1 MQRKKILTKFNSKVA
16 SMKLLRLIPSNT
28 NFDFLKLR
36 NYAFIFSTVIILGT
50 LLSLLFN
57 NLNYGID
64 FKGGILLE
72 LRSKNINSS
81 NINDLRGKISSLDAG
96 EVSIQN
102 FGKKTD
108 FLVRIQK
115 QDGDEK
121 QQIIMIEKVKSITKN
136 DYEVRRSEFV
146 GPVVGDELKTA
157 GMLAVGLALISI
169 MVYIWFRFE
178 WQFSIAAI
186 IALTHD
192 VVTTV
197 GLFSI
202 LQLEFNLAT
211 IAAILTTA
219 GYSIN
224 DTVVIFDRVRENLRR
239 YKSKDHYFIYN
250 KSINETLSRT
260 VITSVTTL
268 LALIII
274 FFFGGAVLSDFALA
288 MIWGVLIGTFSSIFV
303 AVAILTFFNIDK
315 GDLVED
321 EKNVPEYERNN

>member
-1 MQRKKILTKFNSKVA
+1 
-16 SMKLLRLIPSNT
+16 MKLLRLIPSNT
-28 NFDFLKLR
+28 NFNFLKFK
-36 NYAFIFSTVIILGT
+36 NYAFIFSIIIILST
-50 LLSLLFN
+50 FLSLLIN

-72 LRSKNINSS
+72 LRSKNVNSS
-81 NINDLRGKISSLDAG
+81 NINDLRNKISSLDAG

-102 FGKKTD
+102 FGKDID

-121 QQIIMIEKVKSITKN
+121 QQIAVIEKVKSITKSEY
-136 DYEVRRSEFV
+136 DIRRSEFV
-146 GPVVGDELKTA
+146 GPVVGDELKNA
-157 GMLAVGLALISI
+157 GMLAITLALLSI

-192 VVTTV
+192 VVTTI
-197 GLFSI
+197 GLFSV

-239 YKSKDHYFIYN
+239 YKSKDHYYIYN

-268 LALIII
+268 IALFII

-303 AVAILTFFNIDK
+303 AVAILTFFKIDK
-315 GDLVED
+315 GDRVDD
-321 EKNVPEYERNN
+321 EKNIPEYERNN

>member
-1 MQRKKILTKFNSKVA
+1 
-16 SMKLLRLIPSNT
+16 MKLLRLIPSST
-28 NFDFLKLR
+28 NIDFLSIKKF
-36 NYAFIFSTVIILGT
+36 AFLFSILIISGT
-50 LLSLLFN
+50 FISLFLN

-72 LRSKNINSS
+72 VRAKNVQKS
-81 NINDLRGKISSLDAG
+81 NINELRQKVLTLNAG
-96 EVSIQN
+96 EISIQN
-102 FGKKTD
+102 FGKEGD
-108 FLVRIQK
+108 FLIRIQK
-115 QDGDEK
+115 QDGDQK
-121 QQIIMIEKVKSITKN
+121 QQIAMIEKVQDLINSDYSI
-136 DYEVRRSEFV
+136 RRSEFV
-146 GPVVGDELKTA
+146 GPTVGDELKTA
-157 GMLAVGLALISI
+157 GIYAVSLSLLAI

-186 IALTHD
+186 IALVHD
-192 VVTTV
+192 VISTI
-197 GLFSI
+197 GLFSV

-239 YKSKDHYFIYN
+239 YKSKDHYYIYN

-268 LALIII
+268 IALFII

-303 AVAILTFFNIDK
+303 AVSILTFFDINK
-315 GDLVED
+315 GEKVED
-321 EKNVPEYERNN
+321 QTNVPEYERDN

>member
-1 MQRKKILTKFNSKVA
+1 
-16 SMKLLRLIPSNT
+16 MKLLRLIPNNT
-28 NFDFLKLR
+28 NFDFLRIKVI
-36 NYAFIFSTVIILGT
+36 AFLFSLIILSGT
-50 LLSLLFN
+50 FISLMVN

-72 LRSKNINSS
+72 LRSKNSFS
-81 NINDLRGKISSLDAG
+81 PNINELREKISTLNAG

-102 FGKKTD
+102 FGKDTD

-115 QDGDEK
+115 QEGDQKE
-121 QQIIMIEKVKSITKN
+121 QIAMIEKVKSLTDK
-136 DYEVRRSEFV
+136 DYTLRRSEFV

-157 GMLAVGLALISI
+157 GIYSVLLALISI
-169 MVYIWFRFE
+169 MIYIWFRFE

-186 IALTHD
+186 LALIHD
-192 VVTTV
+192 VLTTV

-239 YKSKDHYFIYN
+239 YKSKTHYFIYN

-268 LALIII
+268 LALFII

-288 MIWGVLIGTFSSIFV
+288 MIWGVIIGTFSSIFV
-303 AVAILTFFNIDK
+303 AVSLLTYFNINK
-315 GDLVED
+315 G
-321 EKNVPEYERNN
+321 EKVDDRTNVPEYEREN

>member
-1 MQRKKILTKFNSKVA
+1 
-16 SMKLLRLIPSNT
+16 MKLLRLIPSNT
-28 NFDFLKLR
+28 NIDFLSIKKF
-36 NYAFIFSTVIILGT
+36 AFLFSILIISGT
-50 LLSLLFN
+50 FLSLFFN

-72 LRSKNINSS
+72 VRAKNYEKS
-81 NINDLRGKISSLDAG
+81 NINELRNKVLTLKAG
-96 EVSIQN
+96 EISIQK
-102 FGKKTD
+102 FGKEGD
-108 FLVRIQK
+108 YLIRIQK
-115 QDGDEK
+115 QEGDQK
-121 QQIIMIEKVKSITKN
+121 QQIAMIEKVKLLIDN
-136 DYEVRRSEFV
+136 DYSIRRSEFV
-146 GPVVGDELKTA
+146 GPTVGDELKVA
-157 GMLAVGLALISI
+157 GIYAVSLSLLAI

-186 IALTHD
+186 IALIHD
-192 VVTTV
+192 VISTV
-197 GLFSI
+197 GLFSF

-239 YKSKDHYFIYN
+239 YKSKDHYYIYN

-268 LALIII
+268 IALFII

-303 AVAILTFFNIDK
+303 AVSILTFFDINK
-315 GDLVED
+315 GEKVED
-321 EKNVPEYERNN
+321 QSNVPEYERDN

>member
-1 MQRKKILTKFNSKVA
+1 
-16 SMKLLRLIPSNT
+16 MKLLRLIPNNT
-28 NFDFLKLR
+28 NFDFLRIKVI
-36 NYAFIFSTVIILGT
+36 AFLFSLIILSGT
-50 LLSLLFN
+50 FISLMVN

-72 LRSKNINSS
+72 LRSKNSNSP
-81 NINDLRGKISSLDAG
+81 NINELREKISTLNAG

-102 FGKKTD
+102 FGKDTD

-115 QDGDEK
+115 QEGDQKE
-121 QQIIMIEKVKSITKN
+121 QIAMIEKVKSLTDK
-136 DYEVRRSEFV
+136 DYTVRRSEFV

-157 GMLAVGLALISI
+157 GIYSVLLALISI
-169 MVYIWFRFE
+169 MIYIWFRFE

-186 IALTHD
+186 LALIHD
-192 VVTTV
+192 VLTTV

-239 YKSKDHYFIYN
+239 YKSKTHYFIYN

-268 LALIII
+268 LALFII

-288 MIWGVLIGTFSSIFV
+288 MIWGVIIGTFSSIFV
-303 AVAILTFFNIDK
+303 AVSLLTYFNINK
-315 GDLVED
+315 G
-321 EKNVPEYERNN
+321 EKVDDRTNIPEYERDN

>member
-1 MQRKKILTKFNSKVA
+1 
-16 SMKLLRLIPSNT
+16 MKLLRLIPSNT
-28 NFDFLKLR
+28 NIDFLSIKKF
-36 NYAFIFSTVIILGT
+36 AFLFSILIISGT
-50 LLSLLFN
+50 FLSLFFN

-72 LRSKNINSS
+72 VRAKNYEKS
-81 NINDLRGKISSLDAG
+81 NINELRNKVLTLKAG
-96 EVSIQN
+96 ETSIQK
-102 FGKKTD
+102 FGKEGD
-108 FLVRIQK
+108 YLIRIQK
-115 QDGDEK
+115 QEGDQK
-121 QQIIMIEKVKSITKN
+121 QQIAMIEKVKLLIDN
-136 DYEVRRSEFV
+136 DYSIRRSEFV
-146 GPVVGDELKTA
+146 GPTVGDELKVA
-157 GMLAVGLALISI
+157 GIYAVSLSLLAI

-186 IALTHD
+186 IALIHD
-192 VVTTV
+192 VISTV
-197 GLFSI
+197 GLFSF

-239 YKSKDHYFIYN
+239 YKSKDHYYIYN

-268 LALIII
+268 IALFII

-303 AVAILTFFNIDK
+303 AVSILTFFDINK
-315 GDLVED
+315 GEKVED
-321 EKNVPEYERNN
+321 QSNVPEYERDN

>member
-1 MQRKKILTKFNSKVA
+1 
-16 SMKLLRLIPSNT
+16 MKLLRLIPSNT
-28 NFDFLKLR
+28 NINFLSIKKL
-36 NYAFIFSTVIILGT
+36 AFLFSILIISGT
-50 LLSLLFN
+50 FISLFFN

-72 LRSKNINSS
+72 VRAKNVEKS
-81 NINDLRGKISSLDAG
+81 NINELRQKVLTLNAG
-96 EVSIQN
+96 EISIQN
-102 FGKKTD
+102 FGKEGD
-108 FLVRIQK
+108 FLIRIQK
-115 QDGDEK
+115 QDGDQK
-121 QQIIMIEKVKSITKN
+121 QQIAMIEKVQNLINS
-136 DYEVRRSEFV
+136 DYSVRRSEFV
-146 GPVVGDELKTA
+146 GPTVGDELKTA
-157 GMLAVGLALISI
+157 GIYAVSLSLLAI

-186 IALTHD
+186 IALVHD
-192 VVTTV
+192 VISTI
-197 GLFSI
+197 GLFSV

-239 YKSKDHYFIYN
+239 YKSKDHFYIYN

-268 LALIII
+268 IALFII

-288 MIWGVLIGTFSSIFV
+288 MIWGVLIGTFSSMFV
-303 AVAILTFFNIDK
+303 AVSFLTFFDINK
-315 GDLVED
+315 GEKIED
-321 EKNVPEYERNN
+321 QTNVPEYERDN

>member
-1 MQRKKILTKFNSKVA
+1 
-16 SMKLLRLIPSNT
+16 MKLLRLIPSNT
-28 NFDFLKLR
+28 NIDFLSIKKF
-36 NYAFIFSTVIILGT
+36 AFLFSILIISGT
-50 LLSLLFN
+50 FLSLFLN

-72 LRSKNINSS
+72 VRAKNYEKS
-81 NINDLRGKISSLDAG
+81 NINELRNKVLTLKAG
-96 EVSIQN
+96 ETSIQK
-102 FGKKTD
+102 FGKEGD
-108 FLVRIQK
+108 YLIRIQK
-115 QDGDEK
+115 QEGDQK
-121 QQIIMIEKVKSITKN
+121 QQIAMIEKVKLLIDN
-136 DYEVRRSEFV
+136 DYSIRRSEFV
-146 GPVVGDELKTA
+146 GPTVGDELKVA
-157 GMLAVGLALISI
+157 GIYAVSLSLLAI

-186 IALTHD
+186 IALIHD
-192 VVTTV
+192 VISTI
-197 GLFSI
+197 GLFSF

-239 YKSKDHYFIYN
+239 YKSKDHYYIYN

-268 LALIII
+268 IALFII

-303 AVAILTFFNIDK
+303 AVSILTFFDINK
-315 GDLVED
+315 GEKVED
-321 EKNVPEYERNN
+321 QSNVPEYERDN

>member
-1 MQRKKILTKFNSKVA
+1 
-16 SMKLLRLIPSNT
+16 MKLLRLIPNNT
-28 NFDFLKLR
+28 NVDFLSIKLV
-36 NYAFIFSTVIILGT
+36 AFFFSFIILSAT
-50 LLSLLFN
+50 FISLIVN

-72 LRSKNINSS
+72 LRSKNLNSADINQ
-81 NINDLRGKISSLDAG
+81 LREKISTLNAG

-102 FGKKTD
+102 FGKDTD

-115 QDGDEK
+115 QEGDQKE
-121 QQIIMIEKVKSITKN
+121 QIAMIEKVKFLTDK
-136 DYEVRRSEFV
+136 DYTVRRSEFV

-157 GMLAVGLALISI
+157 GFYAVSLALLSI
-169 MVYIWFRFE
+169 MIYIWFRFE

-186 IALTHD
+186 LALIHD
-192 VVTTV
+192 VLTTI

-239 YKSKDHYFIYN
+239 YKSKTHYFIYN

-260 VITSVTTL
+260 IITSVTTL
-268 LALIII
+268 LALFII

-288 MIWGVLIGTFSSIFV
+288 MIWGVVIGTFSSIFV
-303 AVAILTFFNIDK
+303 AVSLLTYFNIYK
-315 GDLVED
+315 G
-321 EKNVPEYERNN
+321 EKVDDNKNIPEYEKEN

>member
-1 MQRKKILTKFNSKVA
+1 
-16 SMKLLRLIPSNT
+16 MKLLRLIPSNT
-28 NFDFLKLR
+28 NIDFLSFKKF
-36 NYAFIFSTVIILGT
+36 AFLFSILVISGT
-50 LLSLLFN
+50 FLSLFLK

-72 LRSKNINSS
+72 VRAKNYEKS
-81 NINDLRGKISSLDAG
+81 NINELRNKVLTLKAG
-96 EVSIQN
+96 EISIQK
-102 FGKKTD
+102 FGKEGD
-108 FLVRIQK
+108 YLIRIQK
-115 QDGDEK
+115 QEGDQK
-121 QQIIMIEKVKSITKN
+121 QQIAMIEKVKLLIDN
-136 DYEVRRSEFV
+136 DYSIRRSEFV
-146 GPVVGDELKTA
+146 GPTVGDELKIA
-157 GMLAVGLALISI
+157 GIYAVSLSLLAI

-186 IALTHD
+186 IALIHD
-192 VVTTV
+192 VISTV
-197 GLFSI
+197 GLFSF

-239 YKSKDHYFIYN
+239 YKSKDHYYIYN

-268 LALIII
+268 IALFII

-303 AVAILTFFNIDK
+303 AVSILTFFDINK
-315 GDLVED
+315 GEKVED
-321 EKNVPEYERNN
+321 QSNVPEYERDN

>member
-1 MQRKKILTKFNSKVA
+1 
-16 SMKLLRLIPSNT
+16 MKLLRLIPSST
-28 NFDFLKLR
+28 NIDFLSIKKF
-36 NYAFIFSTVIILGT
+36 AFLFSILIISGT
-50 LLSLLFN
+50 FISLFLN

-72 LRSKNINSS
+72 VRAKNVEKS
-81 NINDLRGKISSLDAG
+81 NINELRQKVLTLNAG
-96 EVSIQN
+96 EISIQN
-102 FGKKTD
+102 FGKEGD
-108 FLVRIQK
+108 FLIRIQK
-115 QDGDEK
+115 QDGDQK
-121 QQIIMIEKVKSITKN
+121 QQIAMIEKVQDLINSDYSI
-136 DYEVRRSEFV
+136 RRSEFV
-146 GPVVGDELKTA
+146 GPTVGDELKIA
-157 GMLAVGLALISI
+157 GIYAVSLSLLAI

-186 IALTHD
+186 IALVHD
-192 VVTTV
+192 VISTI
-197 GLFSI
+197 GLFSV

-239 YKSKDHYFIYN
+239 YKSKDHYYIYN

-268 LALIII
+268 IALFII

-303 AVAILTFFNIDK
+303 AVSILTFFDINK
-315 GDLVED
+315 GEKIED
-321 EKNVPEYERNN
+321 QTNVPEYERDN

>member
-1 MQRKKILTKFNSKVA
+1 
-16 SMKLLRLIPSNT
+16 MKLIRLIPSNT
-28 NFDFLKLR
+28 NFDFLKFKKV
-36 NYAFIFSTVIILGT
+36 AFLFSSLIILGT
-50 LLSLLFN
+50 FLSLLLN
-57 NLNYGID
+57 SLNYGID

-72 LRSKNINSS
+72 LRAKNLNVAKID
-81 NINDLRGKISSLDAG
+81 DLRNKISSLNVG
-96 EVSIQN
+96 EISIQK
-102 FGKKTD
+102 FGKEID

-115 QDGDEK
+115 QDGDESN
-121 QQIIMIEKVKSITKN
+121 QIKIIDKVKEITSK
-136 DYEVRRSEFV
+136 DYDIRRSEFV
-146 GPVVGDELKTA
+146 GPVVGDELKYS
-157 GMLAVGLALISI
+157 GILAVCLALLAI
-169 MVYIWFRFE
+169 MIYIWFRFE

-186 IALTHD
+186 IALSHD
-192 VVTTV
+192 VFSTV
-197 GLFSI
+197 GLFSV

-260 VITSVTTL
+260 VMTSVTTL
-268 LALIII
+268 IALFII

-303 AVAILTFFNIDK
+303 AVSILTFFNINK
-315 GDLVED
+315 GDQIID
-321 EKNVPEYERNN
+321 KANIPEYERD

>member
-1 MQRKKILTKFNSKVA
+1 
-16 SMKLLRLIPSNT
+16 MKLLRLIPANT
-28 NFDFLKLR
+28 NFDFLHYKKI
-36 NYAFIFSTVIILGT
+36 AFLFSSIIIIGT
-50 LLSLLFN
+50 FLSLFIN

-72 LRSKNINSS
+72 LRSKDTNSANI
-81 NINDLRGKISSLDAG
+81 DELRSDISKLNAG

-102 FGKKTD
+102 FGKDID

-115 QDGDEK
+115 QEGDQKE
-121 QQIIMIEKVKSITKN
+121 QIAMIEKVKSLTIE
-136 DYEVRRSEFV
+136 DYDVRRSEFV
-146 GPVVGDELKTA
+146 GPVVGEELKTA
-157 GMLAVGLALISI
+157 GVLAVSLALLSI
-169 MVYIWFRFE
+169 MIYIWFRFE

-192 VVTTV
+192 VLTTV
-197 GLFSI
+197 GIFSI

-260 VITSVTTL
+260 VMTSVTTL
-268 LALIII
+268 IALFII
-274 FFFGGAVLSDFALA
+274 FFFGGAVLSDFSLA
-288 MIWGVLIGTFSSIFV
+288 MIWGVLIGTFSSILV
-303 AVAILTFFNIDK
+303 AVSILTFFNINK
-315 GDLVED
+315 GDKIEN
-321 EKNVPEYERNN
+321 ETNVPEYERNN

>member
-1 MQRKKILTKFNSKVA
+1 
-16 SMKLLRLIPSNT
+16 MKLLRLIPNNT
-28 NFDFLKLR
+28 NFDFLRIKVI
-36 NYAFIFSTVIILGT
+36 AFFFSLIILSGT
-50 LLSLLFN
+50 FISLMVN

-72 LRSKNINSS
+72 LRSKNLNSP
-81 NINDLRGKISSLDAG
+81 NINELREKISTLNAG

-102 FGKKTD
+102 FGKDTD

-115 QDGDEK
+115 QEGDQKE
-121 QQIIMIEKVKSITKN
+121 QIAMIEKVKSLTDK
-136 DYEVRRSEFV
+136 DYTVRRSEFV
-146 GPVVGDELKTA
+146 GPVVGDELKSA
-157 GMLAVGLALISI
+157 GIYSVLLALISI
-169 MVYIWFRFE
+169 MIYIWFRFE

-186 IALTHD
+186 LALIHD
-192 VVTTV
+192 VLTTV
-197 GLFSI
+197 GLFSV

-239 YKSKDHYFIYN
+239 YKSKTHYFIYN

-268 LALIII
+268 LALFII

-288 MIWGVLIGTFSSIFV
+288 MIWGVIIGTFSSIFV
-303 AVAILTFFNIDK
+303 AVSLLTYFNINK
-315 GDLVED
+315 G
-321 EKNVPEYERNN
+321 EKVDDRTNVPEYEREN

>member
-1 MQRKKILTKFNSKVA
+1 MILLK
-16 SMKLLRLIPSNT
+16 LIPNNT
-28 NFDFLKLR
+28 NFDFLRVKII
-36 NYAFIFSTVIILGT
+36 AFFFSLIILSGT
-50 LLSLLFN
+50 FASLIVN

-72 LRSKNINSS
+72 LRSKNLNSP
-81 NINDLRGKISSLDAG
+81 NINDLREKISTLDAG

-102 FGKKTD
+102 FGKDTD

-115 QDGDEK
+115 QEGNQKE
-121 QQIIMIEKVKSITKN
+121 QIAMIEKVKSLTEK
-136 DYEVRRSEFV
+136 DYTIRRSEFV
-146 GPVVGDELKTA
+146 GPVVGDELKKA
-157 GMLAVGLALISI
+157 GIYAVALALLSI
-169 MVYIWFRFE
+169 MIYIWFRFE

-186 IALTHD
+186 LALIHD
-192 VVTTV
+192 VLTTV

-239 YKSKDHYFIYN
+239 YKSKTHYFIYN

-268 LALIII
+268 LALFII

-288 MIWGVLIGTFSSIFV
+288 MIWGVIIGTFSSIFV
-303 AVAILTFFNIDK
+303 AVSLLTYFNINK
-315 GDLVED
+315 G
-321 EKNVPEYERNN
+321 EKVDDRTNIPEYEREN

>member
-1 MQRKKILTKFNSKVA
+1 
-16 SMKLLRLIPSNT
+16 MKLLRLIPSNT
-28 NFDFLKLR
+28 NIDFLSIKKF
-36 NYAFIFSTVIILGT
+36 AFLFSILIISGT
-50 LLSLLFN
+50 FLSLFFN

-72 LRSKNINSS
+72 VRAKNYEKS
-81 NINDLRGKISSLDAG
+81 NINELRNKVLTLKAG
-96 EVSIQN
+96 ETSIQK
-102 FGKKTD
+102 FGKEGD
-108 FLVRIQK
+108 YLIRIQK
-115 QDGDEK
+115 QEGDQK
-121 QQIIMIEKVKSITKN
+121 QQIAMIEKVKLLIDN
-136 DYEVRRSEFV
+136 DYSIRRSEFV
-146 GPVVGDELKTA
+146 GPTVGDELKVA
-157 GMLAVGLALISI
+157 GIYAVSLSLLAI

-186 IALTHD
+186 IALIHD
-192 VVTTV
+192 VISTI
-197 GLFSI
+197 GLFSF

-239 YKSKDHYFIYN
+239 YKSKDHYYIYN

-268 LALIII
+268 IALFII

-303 AVAILTFFNIDK
+303 AVSILTFFDINK
-315 GDLVED
+315 GEKVED
-321 EKNVPEYERNN
+321 QSNVPEYERDN

>member
-1 MQRKKILTKFNSKVA
+1 MSGT
-16 SMKLLRLIPSNT
+16 
-28 NFDFLKLR
+28 
-36 NYAFIFSTVIILGT
+36 FI
-50 LLSLLFN
+50 SLFFN

-72 LRSKNINSS
+72 VRAKNVQKS
-81 NINDLRGKISSLDAG
+81 NINELRQKVLTLNAG
-96 EVSIQN
+96 EISIQN
-102 FGKKTD
+102 FGKEGD
-108 FLVRIQK
+108 FLIRIQK
-115 QDGDEK
+115 QDGDQK
-121 QQIIMIEKVKSITKN
+121 QQIAMIEKVQTLINS
-136 DYEVRRSEFV
+136 DYSVRRSEFV
-146 GPVVGDELKTA
+146 GPTVGDELKTA
-157 GMLAVGLALISI
+157 GIYAVSLSLLAI

-186 IALTHD
+186 IALVHD
-192 VVTTV
+192 VISTI
-197 GLFSI
+197 GLFSV

-239 YKSKDHYFIYN
+239 YKSKDHYYIYN

-268 LALIII
+268 IALFII

-288 MIWGVLIGTFSSIFV
+288 MIWGVLIGTFSSMFV
-303 AVAILTFFNIDK
+303 AVSFLTFFDINK
-315 GDLVED
+315 GEKVED
-321 EKNVPEYERNN
+321 QTNVPEYERDN

>member
-1 MQRKKILTKFNSKVA
+1 
-16 SMKLLRLIPSNT
+16 MKLLRLIPSDT
-28 NFDFLKLR
+28 DIDFLSIKKF
-36 NYAFIFSTVIILGT
+36 AFLFSILIVSGT
-50 LLSLLFN
+50 FISLFLN

-72 LRSKNINSS
+72 VRAKNVEKNNINE
-81 NINDLRGKISSLDAG
+81 LRQKVLTLNAG
-96 EVSIQN
+96 EISIQN
-102 FGKKTD
+102 FGKDGD
-108 FLVRIQK
+108 FLIRIQK
-115 QDGDEK
+115 QDGDQK
-121 QQIIMIEKVKSITKN
+121 QQIAMIEKVQDLINSDYSI
-136 DYEVRRSEFV
+136 RRSEIV
-146 GPVVGDELKTA
+146 GPTVGDELKTA
-157 GMLAVGLALISI
+157 GIYAVSLSLLAI

-186 IALTHD
+186 IALVHD
-192 VVTTV
+192 VISTI
-197 GLFSI
+197 GLFSV

-239 YKSKDHYFIYN
+239 YKSKDHYYIYN

-268 LALIII
+268 IALFII

-303 AVAILTFFNIDK
+303 AVSILTFFDINK
-315 GDLVED
+315 GEKIED
-321 EKNVPEYERNN
+321 QTNVPEYEREN

>member
-1 MQRKKILTKFNSKVA
+1 
-16 SMKLLRLIPSNT
+16 MKLLRLIPNNT
-28 NFDFLKLR
+28 NFDFLRIKVI
-36 NYAFIFSTVIILGT
+36 AFFFSLVILSGT
-50 LLSLLFN
+50 FVSLMVN

-72 LRSKNINSS
+72 LRSKNPNSP
-81 NINDLRGKISSLDAG
+81 NINELREKISTLNAG

-102 FGKKTD
+102 FGKDTD

-115 QDGDEK
+115 QEGDQKE
-121 QQIIMIEKVKSITKN
+121 QITMIEKVKSLTDK
-136 DYEVRRSEFV
+136 DYTVRRSEFV

-157 GMLAVGLALISI
+157 GIYAVLLALMSI
-169 MVYIWFRFE
+169 MIYIWFRFE

-186 IALTHD
+186 LALIHD
-192 VVTTV
+192 VLTTV

-239 YKSKDHYFIYN
+239 YKSKTHYFIYN

-268 LALIII
+268 LALFII

-288 MIWGVLIGTFSSIFV
+288 MIWGVIIGTFSSIFV
-303 AVAILTFFNIDK
+303 AVSLLTYFKINK
-315 GDLVED
+315 G
-321 EKNVPEYERNN
+321 EKVDDRTNVPEYEREN

>member
-1 MQRKKILTKFNSKVA
+1 
-16 SMKLLRLIPSNT
+16 MKLLRLIPNNT
-28 NFDFLKLR
+28 NFDFLRIKVI
-36 NYAFIFSTVIILGT
+36 AFLFSLIILSGT
-50 LLSLLFN
+50 FISLMVN

-72 LRSKNINSS
+72 LRSKNPNSP
-81 NINDLRGKISSLDAG
+81 NINELRENISTLNAG

-102 FGKKTD
+102 FGKDTD

-115 QDGDEK
+115 QEGDQKE
-121 QQIIMIEKVKSITKN
+121 QIAMIEKVKSLTDK
-136 DYEVRRSEFV
+136 DYTVRRSEFV

-157 GMLAVGLALISI
+157 GIYAVLLALISI
-169 MVYIWFRFE
+169 MIYIWFRFE

-186 IALTHD
+186 LALIHD
-192 VVTTV
+192 VLTTV

-239 YKSKDHYFIYN
+239 YKSKTHYFIYN

-268 LALIII
+268 LALFII

-288 MIWGVLIGTFSSIFV
+288 MIWGVIIGTFSSIFV
-303 AVAILTFFNIDK
+303 AVSLLTYFNINK
-315 GDLVED
+315 G
-321 EKNVPEYERNN
+321 EKVDDRTNVPEYEREN

>member
-1 MQRKKILTKFNSKVA
+1 
-16 SMKLLRLIPSNT
+16 MKLLRLIPSNT
-28 NFDFLKLR
+28 NIDFLSIKKF
-36 NYAFIFSTVIILGT
+36 AFLFSILVISGT
-50 LLSLLFN
+50 FLSLFFN

-72 LRSKNINSS
+72 VRAKNYEKS
-81 NINDLRGKISSLDAG
+81 NINELRNKVLTLKAG
-96 EVSIQN
+96 EISIQK
-102 FGKKTD
+102 FGKEGD
-108 FLVRIQK
+108 YLIRIQK
-115 QDGDEK
+115 QEGDQK
-121 QQIIMIEKVKSITKN
+121 QQIAMIEKVKLLIDN
-136 DYEVRRSEFV
+136 DYSIRRSEFV
-146 GPVVGDELKTA
+146 GPTVGDELKIA
-157 GMLAVGLALISI
+157 GIYAVSLSLLAI

-186 IALTHD
+186 IALIHD
-192 VVTTV
+192 VISTV
-197 GLFSI
+197 GLFSF

-239 YKSKDHYFIYN
+239 YKSKDHYYIYN

-268 LALIII
+268 IALFII

-303 AVAILTFFNIDK
+303 AVSILTFFDINK
-315 GDLVED
+315 GEKVED
-321 EKNVPEYERNN
+321 QSNVPEYERDN

>member
-1 MQRKKILTKFNSKVA
+1 
-16 SMKLLRLIPSNT
+16 MKLLQLIPSNT
-28 NFDFLKLR
+28 NIDFLSIKKF
-36 NYAFIFSTVIILGT
+36 AFLFSILIISGT
-50 LLSLLFN
+50 FLSLFFN

-72 LRSKNINSS
+72 VRAKNYEKS
-81 NINDLRGKISSLDAG
+81 NINELRNKVLTLKAG
-96 EVSIQN
+96 ETSIQK
-102 FGKKTD
+102 FGKEGD
-108 FLVRIQK
+108 YLIRIQK
-115 QDGDEK
+115 QEGDQK
-121 QQIIMIEKVKSITKN
+121 QQIAMIEKVKLLIDN
-136 DYEVRRSEFV
+136 DYSIRRSEFV
-146 GPVVGDELKTA
+146 GPTVGDELKIA
-157 GMLAVGLALISI
+157 GIYAVSLSLLAI

-186 IALTHD
+186 IALIHD
-192 VVTTV
+192 VISTV
-197 GLFSI
+197 GLFSF

-239 YKSKDHYFIYN
+239 YKSKDHYYIYN

-268 LALIII
+268 IALFII

-303 AVAILTFFNIDK
+303 AVSILTFFDINK
-315 GDLVED
+315 GEKVED
-321 EKNVPEYERNN
+321 QSNVPEYERDN

>member
-1 MQRKKILTKFNSKVA
+1 
-16 SMKLLRLIPSNT
+16 MKLIRLIPSNT
-28 NFDFLKLR
+28 NFDFLKFKKV
-36 NYAFIFSTVIILGT
+36 AFLFSSLIILGT
-50 LLSLLFN
+50 LLSLLLN
-57 NLNYGID
+57 SLNYGID

-72 LRSKNINSS
+72 LRAKNLNVAKID
-81 NINDLRGKISSLDAG
+81 DLRNKISSLNVG
-96 EVSIQN
+96 EISIQK
-102 FGKKTD
+102 FGKETD

-115 QDGDEK
+115 QDGDESN
-121 QQIIMIEKVKSITKN
+121 QIKIIDKVKEITLK
-136 DYEVRRSEFV
+136 DYDIRRSEFV
-146 GPVVGDELKTA
+146 GPVVGDELKYS
-157 GMLAVGLALISI
+157 GILAVCLALLAI
-169 MVYIWFRFE
+169 MIYIWFRFE

-186 IALTHD
+186 IALSHD
-192 VVTTV
+192 VFSTV
-197 GLFSI
+197 GLFSV

-260 VITSVTTL
+260 VMTSVTTL
-268 LALIII
+268 IALFII

-303 AVAILTFFNIDK
+303 AVSILTFFNINK
-315 GDLVED
+315 GDQIID
-321 EKNVPEYERNN
+321 QANIPEYERD

>member
-1 MQRKKILTKFNSKVA
+1 
-16 SMKLLRLIPSNT
+16 MKLLRLIPNNT
-28 NFDFLKLR
+28 NFDFLRIKVV
-36 NYAFIFSTVIILGT
+36 AFFFSLIILSGT
-50 LLSLLFN
+50 FISLIVN

-72 LRSKNINSS
+72 LRSKNLNSS
-81 NINDLRGKISSLDAG
+81 NINDLREKISTLNAG

-102 FGKKTD
+102 FGKVTD

-115 QDGDEK
+115 QEGDQKE
-121 QQIIMIEKVKSITKN
+121 QIAMIEKVKSLTEK
-136 DYEVRRSEFV
+136 DYTIRRSEFV

-157 GMLAVGLALISI
+157 GIYAVLLALLSI
-169 MVYIWFRFE
+169 MIYIWFRFE

-186 IALTHD
+186 IALIHD
-192 VVTTV
+192 VLTTV

-239 YKSKDHYFIYN
+239 YKSKTHYFIYN

-268 LALIII
+268 LALFII

-288 MIWGVLIGTFSSIFV
+288 MIWGVIIGTFSSIFV
-303 AVAILTFFNIDK
+303 AVSLLTYFNINK
-315 GDLVED
+315 G
-321 EKNVPEYERNN
+321 EKVDDRTNVPEYEREN

>member
-1 MQRKKILTKFNSKVA
+1 
-16 SMKLLRLIPSNT
+16 MKLLRLIPANT
-28 NFDFLKLR
+28 NFDFLHYKKI
-36 NYAFIFSTVIILGT
+36 AFLFSSIIIIGT
-50 LLSLLFN
+50 FLSLFIN

-72 LRSKNINSS
+72 LRSKDTNSANI
-81 NINDLRGKISSLDAG
+81 DELRSEISRLNAG

-102 FGKKTD
+102 FGKDID

-115 QDGDEK
+115 QEGDQKE
-121 QQIIMIEKVKSITKN
+121 QIAMIEKVKSLTIE
-136 DYEVRRSEFV
+136 DYDVRRSEFV
-146 GPVVGDELKTA
+146 GPVVGEELKTA
-157 GMLAVGLALISI
+157 GVLAISLALLSI
-169 MVYIWFRFE
+169 MIYIWFRFE

-192 VVTTV
+192 VLTTV

-260 VITSVTTL
+260 VMTSVTTL
-268 LALIII
+268 IALFII
-274 FFFGGAVLSDFALA
+274 FFFGGAVLSDFSLA

-303 AVAILTFFNIDK
+303 AVSILTFFNINK
-315 GDLVED
+315 GDKIEN
-321 EKNVPEYERNN
+321 ETNVPEYERNN

>member
-1 MQRKKILTKFNSKVA
+1 
-16 SMKLLRLIPSNT
+16 MKLLRLIPSNT
-28 NFDFLKLR
+28 NIDFLSIKKF
-36 NYAFIFSTVIILGT
+36 AFLFSILVILGT
-50 LLSLLFN
+50 FLSLFLN

-72 LRSKNINSS
+72 VRAKNYEKS
-81 NINDLRGKISSLDAG
+81 NINELRNKVLTLKAG
-96 EVSIQN
+96 ETSIQK
-102 FGKKTD
+102 FGKEGD
-108 FLVRIQK
+108 YLIRIQK
-115 QDGDEK
+115 QEGDQK
-121 QQIIMIEKVKSITKN
+121 QQIAMIEKVKLLIDN
-136 DYEVRRSEFV
+136 DYSIRRSEFV
-146 GPVVGDELKTA
+146 GPTVGDELKVA
-157 GMLAVGLALISI
+157 GIYAVSLSLLAI

-186 IALTHD
+186 IALIHD
-192 VVTTV
+192 VISTI
-197 GLFSI
+197 GLFSF
-202 LQLEFNLAT
+202 LQLECNLAT

-239 YKSKDHYFIYN
+239 YKSKDHYYIYN

-268 LALIII
+268 IALFII

-303 AVAILTFFNIDK
+303 AVSILTFFDINK
-315 GDLVED
+315 GEKVED
-321 EKNVPEYERNN
+321 QSNVPEYERDN

>member
-1 MQRKKILTKFNSKVA
+1 
-16 SMKLLRLIPSNT
+16 MKLIRLIPSNT
-28 NFDFLKLR
+28 NFDFLKFKKV
-36 NYAFIFSTVIILGT
+36 AFLFSSLIILGT
-50 LLSLLFN
+50 LLSLLLN
-57 NLNYGID
+57 SLNYGID

-72 LRSKNINSS
+72 LRAKNLNVAKID
-81 NINDLRGKISSLDAG
+81 DLRNKISSLNVG
-96 EVSIQN
+96 EISIQK
-102 FGKKTD
+102 FGKETD

-115 QDGDEK
+115 QDGDESN
-121 QQIIMIEKVKSITKN
+121 QIKIIDKVKEITLK
-136 DYEVRRSEFV
+136 DYDIRRSEFV
-146 GPVVGDELKTA
+146 GPVVGDELKYS
-157 GMLAVGLALISI
+157 GILAVCLALLAI
-169 MVYIWFRFE
+169 MIYIWFRFE

-186 IALTHD
+186 IALSHD
-192 VVTTV
+192 VFSTV
-197 GLFSI
+197 GLFSV

-260 VITSVTTL
+260 VMTSVTTL
-268 LALIII
+268 IALFII

-303 AVAILTFFNIDK
+303 AVSILTFFNINK
-315 GDLVED
+315 GDQIID
-321 EKNVPEYERNN
+321 KANIPEYERD

>member
-1 MQRKKILTKFNSKVA
+1 
-16 SMKLLRLIPSNT
+16 MKLLRLIPSDT
-28 NFDFLKLR
+28 NIDFLSIKKF
-36 NYAFIFSTVIILGT
+36 AFLFSILIVSGT
-50 LLSLLFN
+50 FISLFFN

-72 LRSKNINSS
+72 VRAKNVEKS
-81 NINDLRGKISSLDAG
+81 NINELRQKVLTLNAG
-96 EVSIQN
+96 EISIQN
-102 FGKKTD
+102 FGKEGD
-108 FLVRIQK
+108 FLIRIQK
-115 QDGDEK
+115 QDGDQK
-121 QQIIMIEKVKSITKN
+121 QQIAMIEKVQTLINSDYSI
-136 DYEVRRSEFV
+136 RRSEFV
-146 GPVVGDELKTA
+146 GPTVGDELKTA
-157 GMLAVGLALISI
+157 GIYAVSLSLLAI

-186 IALTHD
+186 IALVHD
-192 VVTTV
+192 VISTI
-197 GLFSI
+197 GLFSV

-239 YKSKDHYFIYN
+239 YKSKDHYYIYN

-268 LALIII
+268 IALLII

-303 AVAILTFFNIDK
+303 AVSILTFFDINK
-315 GDLVED
+315 GEKVED
-321 EKNVPEYERNN
+321 QTNVPEYERDN

>member
-1 MQRKKILTKFNSKVA
+1 
-16 SMKLLRLIPSNT
+16 MKLLRLIPNNT
-28 NFDFLKLR
+28 NFDFLRIKVF
-36 NYAFIFSTVIILGT
+36 AFFFSLIILSAT
-50 LLSLLFN
+50 FISLLVN

-72 LRSKNINSS
+72 LRSTNLNTS
-81 NINDLRGKISSLDAG
+81 NINDLRQKISTLNAG

-102 FGKKTD
+102 FGKDTD

-115 QDGDEK
+115 QEGDQKE
-121 QQIIMIEKVKSITKN
+121 QIAMIAKVKSLTEK
-136 DYEVRRSEFV
+136 DYTIRRSEFV
-146 GPVVGDELKTA
+146 GPVVGDELKKA
-157 GMLAVGLALISI
+157 GIYAVALALLSI
-169 MVYIWFRFE
+169 MIYIWFRFE

-186 IALTHD
+186 LALIHD
-192 VVTTV
+192 VLTTV

-239 YKSKDHYFIYN
+239 YKSKTHYFIYN

-268 LALIII
+268 LALFII

-288 MIWGVLIGTFSSIFV
+288 MIWGVIIGTFSSIFV
-303 AVAILTFFNIDK
+303 AVSILTYFNINK
-315 GDLVED
+315 G
-321 EKNVPEYERNN
+321 EKVDDRTNIPEYEREN

>member
-1 MQRKKILTKFNSKVA
+1 
-16 SMKLLRLIPSNT
+16 MKLLRLIPSNT
-28 NFDFLKLR
+28 NIDFLSIKKF
-36 NYAFIFSTVIILGT
+36 AFLFSILIISGT
-50 LLSLLFN
+50 FLSLFFN

-72 LRSKNINSS
+72 VRAKNYEKS
-81 NINDLRGKISSLDAG
+81 NINELRNKVLTLKAG
-96 EVSIQN
+96 ETSIQK
-102 FGKKTD
+102 FGKEGD
-108 FLVRIQK
+108 YLIRIQK
-115 QDGDEK
+115 QEGDQK
-121 QQIIMIEKVKSITKN
+121 QQIAMIEKVKLLIDN
-136 DYEVRRSEFV
+136 DYSIRRSEFV
-146 GPVVGDELKTA
+146 GPTVGDELKVA
-157 GMLAVGLALISI
+157 GIYAVSLSLLAI

-186 IALTHD
+186 IALIHD
-192 VVTTV
+192 VISTI
-197 GLFSI
+197 GLFSF

-239 YKSKDHYFIYN
+239 YKSKDHYYIYN

-268 LALIII
+268 IALFII

-303 AVAILTFFNIDK
+303 AVSILTIFDINK
-315 GDLVED
+315 GEKVED
-321 EKNVPEYERNN
+321 QSNVPEYERDN

>member
-1 MQRKKILTKFNSKVA
+1 
-16 SMKLLRLIPSNT
+16 MKLLRLIPSNT
-28 NFDFLKLR
+28 NIDFLSIKKF
-36 NYAFIFSTVIILGT
+36 AFLFSILIISGT
-50 LLSLLFN
+50 FLSLFFN

-72 LRSKNINSS
+72 VRAKNYEKS
-81 NINDLRGKISSLDAG
+81 NINELRNKVLTLKAG
-96 EVSIQN
+96 EISIQK
-102 FGKKTD
+102 FGKEGD
-108 FLVRIQK
+108 YLIRIQK
-115 QDGDEK
+115 QEGDQK
-121 QQIIMIEKVKSITKN
+121 QQIAMIEKVKLLIDN
-136 DYEVRRSEFV
+136 DYSIRRSEFV
-146 GPVVGDELKTA
+146 GPTVGDELKIA
-157 GMLAVGLALISI
+157 GIYAVSLSLLAI

-186 IALTHD
+186 IALIHD
-192 VVTTV
+192 VISTV
-197 GLFSI
+197 GLFSF

-239 YKSKDHYFIYN
+239 YKSKDHYYIYN

-268 LALIII
+268 IALFII

-303 AVAILTFFNIDK
+303 AVSILTFFDINK
-315 GDLVED
+315 GEKVED
-321 EKNVPEYERNN
+321 QSNIPEYERDN